1 MGVNTSKLLA
11 FKLPYKYCIKIKY
24 LNRYIFS
31 IFFSITFFE
40 KGDKIEKGANWYNWG
55 VPVVPVPE
63 VKKDEKPI
71 VVDTK
76 QQAQHGVAAKALADA
91 AGKYFQNYVFINIK
105 IKYLYIYFF
114 CLFLFFIYRKSGR
127 RA

>member
-1 MGVNTSKLLA
+1 MKAILVLA
-11 FKLPYKYCIKIKY
+11 LVASLAVLAYGEG
-24 LNRYIFS
+24 S
-31 IFFSITFFE
+31 
-40 KGDKIEKGANWYNWG
+40 GAVVQVVPAG
-55 VPVVPVPE
+55 TVVPVVPVVPVTE
-63 VKKDEKPI
+63 VKKDDKPI

-76 QQAQHGVAAKALADA
+76 QQAQHGEAAKALADA